1 MGQRDKPSVPLL
13 VTYNLR
19 RNNMSRYQEVVDFIE
34 SIPRFTKKTKLEN
47 TNILLERLGDPDK
60 AFKTVHIAGTNGK
73 GSVAKLMSMFL
84 IKSGRKT
91 GLFTSPHLVKM
102 NERFNIDG
110 NDISDDR
117 FVELFDKLKKA
128 VDEAV
133 AEDVIQHPAY
143 FEFLFCMSALYFAD
157 EGCDFVVY
165 ETGLGG
171 RLDATNVILPEVS
184 IITSIGFDHMQ
195 YLGDTIEKIAGEKA
209 GIIKPGIP
217 VIYNTGDC
225 TADKVILKT
234 AIEKKSAAY
243 SVTDYWDHD
252 LDSISEEIKNS
263 DLALQIKTFSSMIN
277 EKTSDMVPYQRQNI
291 RTAITAWTVLNKE
304 AEATISPDVFAEVI
318 GDFYWPGRMEYI
330 APNVLIDGAHNED
343 AIVQFIS
350 GVKFEMKKAG
360 WKKVSLLFAVSSD
373 KDYESIIKLLC
384 EGLEFEDVYVTE
396 LASVRKT
403 DIQEEMKLFHKYMPA
418 EKHFDVVG
426 TRNIDKAFTLAK
438 SETDDDTLLVAV
450 GSLYMVGE
458 LEKLKNN

>member
-1 MGQRDKPSVPLL
+1 
-13 VTYNLR
+13 
-19 RNNMSRYQEVVDFIE
+19 MSRYQEVVDFIE

-47 TNILLERLGDPDK
+47 TNILLERLGNPDK
-60 AFKTVHIAGTNGK
+60 TFKTVHIAGTNGK
-73 GSVAKLMSMFL
+73 GSVAKLMSMLL

-110 NDISDDR
+110 NDISDER
-117 FVELFDKLKKA
+117 FVELFDKIKTA

-133 AEDVIQHPAY
+133 AEDAIQHPAY
-143 FEFLFCMSALYFAD
+143 FEFLFCMSALYFAE

-209 GIIKPGIP
+209 GIIKPGIS
-217 VIYNTGDC
+217 VIYNTGDEI
-225 TADKVILKT
+225 ADKVIS
-234 AIEKKSAAY
+234 EKAKELNSQAY
-243 SVTDYWDHD
+243 SVPEYWKDNN
-252 LDSISEEIKNS
+252 SIAPII
-263 DLALQIKTFSSMIN
+263 D
-277 EKTSDMVPYQRQNI
+277 EKTLDMVPYQRQNI
-291 RTAITAWTVLNKE
+291 RTAITAWTVLNK
-304 AEATISPDVFAEVI
+304 AADATVLTEKFEEVI
-318 GDFYWPGRMEYI
+318 DDFYWPGRMEYI

-350 GVKFEMKKAG
+350 GIKFEMKKSG

-384 EGLEFEDVYVTE
+384 ERLEFEDVYVTE

-403 DIQEEMKLFHKYMPA
+403 DIQEEMKLFQKYMPA

-438 SETDDDTLLVAV
+438 SELDEETLLAAV

-458 LEKLKNN
+458 LEKLKVTDI